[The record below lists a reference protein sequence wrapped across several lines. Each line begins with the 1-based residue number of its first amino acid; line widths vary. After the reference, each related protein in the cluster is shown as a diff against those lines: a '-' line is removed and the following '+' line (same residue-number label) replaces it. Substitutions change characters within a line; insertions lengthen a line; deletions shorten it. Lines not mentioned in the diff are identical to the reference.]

1 MWTNAMIFSTLSL
14 VLAVMANGGQGQPL
28 KDYTVEFG
36 FDKAEVQLNEDISI
50 SYTPDLTTS
59 GPIRNLSVLLL
70 RSNATEGGQVNSS
83 NTAKLLDVQS
93 NICLY
98 LNNPDD
104 CANPPAEPTWHVRSA
119 SEYVTHA
126 TLKTRDEIKEMVFD
140 NLFFCFAT
148 NVLTSQYCR
157 YYSSLF
163 KIMPSVEDDHATTDS
178 TTPTAMSGI
187 LGTAPPPSQ
196 SGRQLTVK
204 RDLKMPPYGEPMLVF
219 ENPVSNFIELATPGT
234 DQLTV
239 TTPISTTLIPTGTI
253 SSEATVTASMSY
265 VATITP
271 QPTVANAGSSKGG
284 GGLSIAAK
292 VGIALGALAF
302 ALILLI
308 LALLFLRRKHAKR
321 NQPEQVM
328 LTQSM
333 HTDSFSRNL
342 ITEKEDPTASA
353 AATPIDE
360 IALPIQRHSALATY
374 EPVPSAPYA
383 GAAAA
388 IPRRKPTAATMA
400 STVSRGLSTTSGT
413 SSSGA
418 RSPRSGEGF
427 EQYHDVPIYGDARH
441 VPQVFPGH
449 TRSMQS
455 PFLSE
460 EGMTPEEVA
469 RLEEEERRI
478 DAAIAE
484 AERR

>member
-1 MWTNAMIFSTLSL
+1 MRANAMICSTLSL
-14 VLAVMANGGQGQPL
+14 VLAVMAVGVHGIPPDLQYDVN
-28 KDYTVEFG
+28 
-36 FDKAEVQLNEDISI
+36 FDRPRAQVGILTSI
-50 SYTPDLTTS
+50 SYIATAYDSEPIGGLSLILLQTTAQDES
-59 GPIRNLSVLLL
+59 PID
-70 RSNATEGGQVNSS
+70 SS
-83 NTAKLLDVQS
+83 NTQKLVDVQPGMCIYVNTKDECNSTDTQFPVASSARATSEATFLLSANSGVVGENGLDNFFFCISTKVNGRDLCRFYSTVFNMS
-93 NICLY
+93 NGNDATLSAPIPTGSTPPVVKT
-98 LNNPDD
+98 NPDL
-104 CANPPAEPTWHVRSA
+104 NHIS
-119 SEYVTHA
+119 
-126 TLKTRDEIKEMVFD
+126 
-140 NLFFCFAT
+140 
-148 NVLTSQYCR
+148 
-157 YYSSLF
+157 
-163 KIMPSVEDDHATTDS
+163 
-178 TTPTAMSGI
+178 
-187 LGTAPPPSQ
+187 
-196 SGRQLTVK
+196 K
-204 RDLKMPPYGEPMLVF
+204 RDLTPPQTALEVTSTNTNFLSMEETQTTTTAISTTVSPSPTTTLSLEVTVTGSSSGE
-219 ENPVSNFIELATPGT
+219 ATAVTAAPSP
-234 DQLTV
+234 TV
-239 TTPISTTLIPTGTI
+239 TTA
-253 SSEATVTASMSY
+253 E
-265 VATITP
+265 
-271 QPTVANAGSSKGG
+271 SSKS

-308 LALLFLRRKHAKR
+308 IALLFLRRKHARR

-328 LTQSM
+328 LTRSM

-353 AATPIDE
+353 ATTPIE
-360 IALPIQRHSALATY
+360 ETALPIQRHSAVATY
-374 EPVPSAPYA
+374 EPVPSASYA

-388 IPRRKPTAATMA
+388 IPRRKPTAATMV

-441 VPQVFPGH
+441 VPQVFLGNAQP
-449 TRSMQS
+449 MQS

>member
-1 MWTNAMIFSTLSL
+1 MSHKTDATLPTSIPTSSPIPAVRILPDSNRLSSRDLVRPQTALEVTSTVTD
-14 VLAVMANGGQGQPL
+14 VLYMAEAQTTT
-28 KDYTVEFG
+28 TVIPTS
-36 FDKAEVQLNEDISI
+36 VSI
-50 SYTPDLTTS
+50 SPTSIFTSEITITTS
-59 GPIRNLSVLLL
+59 
-70 RSNATEGGQVNSS
+70 NS
-83 NTAKLLDVQS
+83 D
-93 NICLY
+93 
-98 LNNPDD
+98 
-104 CANPPAEPTWHVRSA
+104 
-119 SEYVTHA
+119 
-126 TLKTRDEIKEMVFD
+126 
-140 NLFFCFAT
+140 
-148 NVLTSQYCR
+148 
-157 YYSSLF
+157 
-163 KIMPSVEDDHATTDS
+163 
-178 TTPTAMSGI
+178 
-187 LGTAPPPSQ
+187 
-196 SGRQLTVK
+196 
-204 RDLKMPPYGEPMLVF
+204 
-219 ENPVSNFIELATPGT
+219 
-234 DQLTV
+234 
-239 TTPISTTLIPTGTI
+239 
-253 SSEATVTASMSY
+253 EATAATAAPSPTIAVTESLKS
-265 VATITP
+265 
-271 QPTVANAGSSKGG
+271 

-360 IALPIQRHSALATY
+360 TALPIQRHSALATY

-388 IPRRKPTAATMA
+388 VPRRKPTAATMA

-441 VPQVFPGH
+441 VPQVFPGN

>member
-1 MWTNAMIFSTLSL
+1 MTTKLVRSNSDNSTNATF
-14 VLAVMANGGQGQPL
+14 
-28 KDYTVEFG
+28 
-36 FDKAEVQLNEDISI
+36 
-50 SYTPDLTTS
+50 TTKEES
-59 GPIRNLSVLLL
+59 R
-70 RSNATEGGQVNSS
+70 ATTFE
-83 NTAKLLDVQS
+83 
-93 NICLY
+93 
-98 LNNPDD
+98 
-104 CANPPAEPTWHVRSA
+104 
-119 SEYVTHA
+119 
-126 TLKTRDEIKEMVFD
+126 

-148 NVLTSQYCR
+148 SNATGGYCR
-157 YYSSLF
+157 YYSTLF
-163 KIMPSVEDDHATTDS
+163 KITPSAGDDHAITDS
-178 TTPTAMSGI
+178 SPSTATSTISPPGRSSHDDERLERKRNPIFPAPDEPMFFSGSSDSNVLFFEGFDPGTGTVAPTSFASTTS
-187 LGTAPPPSQ
+187 LPPS
-196 SGRQLTVK
+196 
-204 RDLKMPPYGEPMLVF
+204 
-219 ENPVSNFIELATPGT
+219 I
-234 DQLTV
+234 
-239 TTPISTTLIPTGTI
+239 I
-253 SSEATVTASMSY
+253 SSQATVTAPMST
-265 VATITP
+265 VATVTS
-271 QPTVANAGSSKGG
+271 QPTVVAEESSKSS
-284 GGLSIAAK
+284 GLSMAAK

-342 ITEKEDPTASA
+342 ITEKEDPTNSA

-360 IALPIQRHSALATY
+360 TALPIQRHSALATY

-388 IPRRKPTAATMA
+388 VPRRKPTAATMT

-441 VPQVFPGH
+441 VPQVFPGN